1 MLKYCLNRYET
12 QEMRDKAFNAFLP
25 ALNFVPDWFVTK
37 KNTIEKPDDTLFAN
51 HTITF
56 INVDSNKVTFFGSH
70 TIWYLYRRSFSKINL
85 DDLNFDDYYP
95 ETIPMSELWV
105 DISKE

>member
-37 KNTIEKPDDTLFAN
+37 KNIIEKLDDTLFAN
-51 HTITF
+51 HTIIF
-56 INVDSNKVTFFGSH
+56 MNVDSNNVTFFGGEMGNFSVDLVIKLILMMLILM
-70 TIWYLYRRSFSKINL
+70 TIILKLLPCHCYVLI
-85 DDLNFDDYYP
+85 
-95 ETIPMSELWV
+95 
-105 DISKE
+105 